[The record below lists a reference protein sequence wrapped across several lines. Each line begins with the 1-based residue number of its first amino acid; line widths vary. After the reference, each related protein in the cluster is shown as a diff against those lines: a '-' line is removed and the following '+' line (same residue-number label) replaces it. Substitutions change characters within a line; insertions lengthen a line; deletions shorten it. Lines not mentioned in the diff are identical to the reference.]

1 MYSYFLR
8 EKWDNIERL
17 TKNLL
22 LIEPAL
28 YSRMIADLK
37 TEKLY
42 LFPNISLLQSS
53 SVVPYSE
60 GADGML
66 YFITHDYELYRLNP
80 QNFTWES
87 VLPEGQKCGGC
98 LVNKDGIIY
107 YQYETSKFK
116 LPNGSIV
123 P

>member
-1 MYSYFLR
+1 MYDQDGNPTDM
-8 EKWDNIERL
+8 EIDNIERL

-60 GADGML
+60 GLMACCISH
-66 YFITHDYELYRLNP
+66 YT
-80 QNFTWES
+80 
-87 VLPEGQKCGGC
+87 
-98 LVNKDGIIY
+98 
-107 YQYETSKFK
+107 
-116 LPNGSIV
+116 
-123 P
+123 